1 MAEKLIIYGAGGA
14 GRELA
19 FSLSLDKTSWDVT
32 GFIDDT
38 PELKGKL
45 VNGLPILGD
54 SEWLE
59 KNGGNIAIS
68 VVNDPAVKRK
78 IIENLKNLKN
88 INFPTIISSQSIVS
102 NLVDWGEGCIVA
114 HPFNYITINVKMGN
128 FVWIN
133 CNNLIGHDSV
143 IGDYTTLYSAIN
155 IGGGVKIGSDCVIGT
170 GVTINPGVTIGDGSI
185 IGGGALVVKDIPSN
199 VVAAGV
205 PAKIIRTIK

>member
-19 FSLSLDKTSWDVT
+19 FSLSLDKTSWDIK

-38 PELKGKL
+38 PELQGKL

-78 IIENLKNLKN
+78 IIKSLKNLNN

-114 HPFNYITINVKMGN
+114 HPFNYITVNVTMGN
-128 FVWIN
+128 YVWIN
-133 CNNLIGHDSV
+133 CSNLIGHDSV

-185 IGGGALVVKDIPSN
+185 IGGGALVVRDIPSN